1 MTNFEIKDGT
11 AIIPEG
17 TTVIPKRA
25 FYDCQEL
32 KRVVIP
38 EGVELIGIFAFY
50 GCSALEEVVIPA
62 SVTQIAGWAFT
73 LCPALKRIVVAE
85 GNMVYDSREDCN
97 AIIETES
104 NTLLYGCQTSAIPNG
119 VECIGEYAFQHCTN
133 LKQIAIPES
142 VKCIEAFA
150 FEGCT
155 ALQVTIPDTVEEV
168 DEEAFC

>member
-11 AIIPEG
+11 AIISEG
-17 TTVIPKRA
+17 TTMIPKRA

-38 EGVELIGIFAFY
+38 EEVELIGIFAFY

-73 LCPALKRIVVAE
+73 LCPALKRIMVAE
-85 GNMVYDSREDCN
+85 GNTVYDSREDCN

-119 VECIGEYAFQHCTN
+119 VECIGEYAFQHCKA
-133 LKQIAIPES
+133 LRDIVIPES
-142 VKCIEAFA
+142 VKRIEAFA

>member
-11 AIIPEG
+11 AIIPIG

-62 SVTQIAGWAFT
+62 SVVQIVGWAFT
-73 LCPALKRIVVAE
+73 LCPALNRIVVVE
-85 GNMVYDSREDCN
+85 GNTVYDSREDCN

-104 NTLLYGCQTSAIPNG
+104 NTLLYGCQTSTIPSG
-119 VECIGEYAFQHCTN
+119 VECIGEYAFQHCKA
-133 LKQIAIPES
+133 LRDIAIPES
-142 VKCIEAFA
+142 VKRIEAFA

-168 DEEAFC
+168 DEEAFG